1 MCQLLVKRAECR
13 NTFEGLTNEGERAI
27 ASELELMM
35 EVPFLDETRC
45 RLKGISERKFAI
57 HIGDLIEIENKNG
70 ETIANIKI
78 LSGGTGC
85 RFFQTKEENDVLQS
99 QGSGEVNLGLDFDV
113 RVCDIAFKEK

>member
-1 MCQLLVKRAECR
+1 MCQLLVKRAECC
-13 NTFEGLTNEGERAI
+13 NTFEGLTDEGERAI

-35 EVPFLDETRC
+35 EVPFLDKTRC